1 MSNSPTRGTVPV
13 IENGAIQFQ
22 ASIDSL
28 GNLYCSPGYA
38 IDLGAAT
45 TAYFGCGIVDA
56 DRPALIESRA
66 APVPALARFLGGSGK
81 NMALTGTLSGTNA
94 PLGYFRQTTLASW
107 QSEYGHTIDFDDG
120 ANTADLLDTDGTTV
134 IATFSASS
142 TIAPVGSFS
151 STATGASIYNGGTS
165 FTLTS
170 SYEGTAAFE
179 DAEVVVSD
187 GTAQDGTYTFSTDR
201 WVSSVDPNFEIVDVA
216 NDGTFRIYDGT
227 DYVADR
233 IAGGPALDPTGSY
246 VATSYGEG
254 TYNNSDPFNVEVA
267 LGYPM
272 PIVGYVYVE
281 LTLSSGR
288 ITAGGAPKF
297 AATLPANSST
307 LEVVPVAYSDG
318 AGKVIQ
324 IQQGPILWK

>member
-1 MSNSPTRGTVPV
+1 MFDLNR
-13 IENGAIQFQ
+13 QFQ
-22 ASIDSL
+22 VWIDRL
-28 GNLYCSPGYA
+28 GNIYCVPGYA

-45 TAYFGCGIVDA
+45 TAYYSCGVLFGQSGFA
-56 DRPALIESRA
+56 GNE
-66 APVPALARFLGGSGK
+66 RFMPIANVERFMGGSGK
-81 NMALTGTLSGTNA
+81 NTALTGTLSGTNA

-107 QSEYGHTIDFDDG
+107 ESEYGHKIVFDDP

-134 IATFSASS
+134 IATFSAS
-142 TIAPVGSFS
+142 TTLAPVGSFS
-151 STATGASIYNGGTS
+151 STATGATIYNGGTS

-170 SYEGTAAFE
+170 SYEGAATFE

-187 GTAQDGTYTFSTDR
+187 GTAQAGTYTFSTDR
-201 WVSSVDPNFEIVDVA
+201 WVSSVDPNFEVVDTVG
-216 NDGTFRIYDGT
+216 DGTFRIYDGT
-227 DYVADR
+227 DYLADR
-233 IAGGPALDPTGSY
+233 IAGGPTLDPTGSY

-254 TYNNSDPFNVEVA
+254 TYNSGDPFNIEVA
-267 LGYPM
+267 LGYPV
-272 PIVGYVYVE
+272 PIAGYVYIE

-297 AATLPANSST
+297 AASLPANSST

-318 AGKVIQ
+318 AGKVVQ

>member
-1 MSNSPTRGTVPV
+1 MFDINR
-13 IENGAIQFQ
+13 QFQ
-22 ASIDSL
+22 VWIDRL
-28 GNLYCSPGYA
+28 GNIYCVPGYA
-38 IDLGAAT
+38 IDLGAST
-45 TAYFGCGIVDA
+45 TAYFDCGVLFGQSGFDG
-56 DRPALIESRA
+56 DE
-66 APVPALARFLGGSGK
+66 RFMPIANVERFMGGSGK

-107 QSEYGHTIDFDDG
+107 ESEYGHKIDFDDG

-142 TIAPVGSFS
+142 TIAPIGSFS
-151 STATGASIYNGGTS
+151 STATGATIYNGGTS

-179 DAEVVVSD
+179 DAEVIVSD
-187 GTAQDGTYTFSTDR
+187 GTAQAGTYTFSADR
-201 WVSSVDPNFEIVDVA
+201 WVSSVDPTFEIVDTVG
-216 NDGTFRIYDGT
+216 DGTFRIYDGT
-227 DYVADR
+227 DYLADR

-246 VATSYGEG
+246 VATSYGES
-254 TYNNSDPFNVEVA
+254 TYNSGDPFNVEVA

-272 PIVGYVYVE
+272 PIAGYVYVE

-297 AATLPANSST
+297 SATLPANSST

>member
-1 MSNSPTRGTVPV
+1 MFDLNR
-13 IENGAIQFQ
+13 QFQ
-22 ASIDSL
+22 VWIDRL
-28 GNLYCSPGYA
+28 GNIYCVPGYA
-38 IDLGAAT
+38 IDLGAST
-45 TAYFGCGIVDA
+45 TAYFDCGVLFGQSGFDG
-56 DRPALIESRA
+56 DE
-66 APVPALARFLGGSGK
+66 RFMPIANVERFMGGSGK

-107 QSEYGHTIDFDDG
+107 QSEYGHKIDFDDG

-142 TIAPVGSFS
+142 TIAPIGSFS
-151 STATGASIYNGGTS
+151 STATGATIYNGGTS

-201 WVSSVDPNFEIVDVA
+201 WVSSVDPNFEVVDTVG
-216 NDGTFRIYDGT
+216 DGTFRIYDGT

-246 VATSYGEG
+246 VATSYGES
-254 TYNNSDPFNVEVA
+254 TYNGGDPFNVEVA

-272 PIVGYVYVE
+272 PIAGYVYVE

-307 LEVVPVAYSDG
+307 LEVVPIAYSDG